1 MNARANQLTNEIKE
15 ICEQYLA
22 EVGEGGYKVWP
33 RSIKDRV
40 LLLSDLVGSCKKA
53 SELCG
58 LSVETIYQWRA
69 DVKKSQ
75 FKSIA
80 VVESKSKSVAVT
92 VPAPKTAIVSS
103 PESGSV
109 TVTTPNGYRIEGK
122 ADEVLKILKSLGVI
136 TCS

>member
-1 MNARANQLTNEIKE
+1 MNDRVNQLTSEIKQ

-33 RSIKDRV
+33 RSIKDRI

-69 DVKKSQ
+69 DAKKTQ

-80 VVESKSKSVAVT
+80 VIESKNKSVTVT
-92 VPAPKTAIVSS
+92 APNLKVS
-103 PESGSV
+103 ESASV
-109 TVTTPNGYRIEGK
+109 TVTTPGGYKIQGD
-122 ADEVLKILKSLGVI
+122 ADTVLKILKNLGSV
-136 TCS
+136 

>member
-1 MNARANQLTNEIKE
+1 MNDRVNQLTVEIKD

-40 LLLSDLVGSCKKA
+40 LVLSDLVGSCKKA
-53 SELCG
+53 SEICG

-69 DVKKSQ
+69 DAKKSQ

-80 VVESKSKSVAVT
+80 VIPSKNKSVTVT
-92 VPAPKTAIVSS
+92 APKLNLGVGHKAVA
-103 PESGSV
+103 V
-109 TVTTPNGYRIEGK
+109 TVTTPNGYKIEGEV
-122 ADEVLKILKSLGVI
+122 DTVLKILKSLGSV
-136 TCS
+136 

>member
-1 MNARANQLTNEIKE
+1 MNDRVNQLTIEIRQ

-40 LLLSDLVGSCKKA
+40 LVLSDLVGSCKKA
-53 SELCG
+53 SEICG

-69 DVKKSQ
+69 DAKKAQ

-80 VVESKSKSVAVT
+80 VVESKTKSGAVT
-92 VPAPKTAIVSS
+92 VPVSKALTAQEFV
-103 PESGSV
+103 SV
-109 TVTTPNGYRIEGK
+109 TVTTPNGYKIEGDGD
-122 ADEVLKILKSLGVI
+122 AVLRILKGLGGI
-136 TCS
+136 

>member
-1 MNARANQLTNEIKE
+1 MNDRVKQLTIEIKE

-22 EVGEGGYKVWP
+22 EVGDGGYKVWP

-40 LLLSDLVGSCKKA
+40 LVLSDLVGSCKKA

-69 DVKKSQ
+69 DAKKSQ

-80 VVESKSKSVAVT
+80 VVESKSKSVTVT
-92 VPAPKTAIVSS
+92 TPSS
-103 PESGSV
+103 KSANKESVSV
-109 TVTTPNGYRIEGK
+109 TVMTPNGYRIEGHSE
-122 ADEVLKILKSLGVI
+122 AVLDILKGLGSI
-136 TCS
+136 